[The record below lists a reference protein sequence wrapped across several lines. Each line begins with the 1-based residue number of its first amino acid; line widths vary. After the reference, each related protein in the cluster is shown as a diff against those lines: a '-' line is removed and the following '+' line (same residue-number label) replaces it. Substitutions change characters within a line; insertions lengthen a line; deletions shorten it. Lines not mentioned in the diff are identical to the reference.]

1 MYLFSPVP
9 GISWRRLDGSPLP
22 GKAKYS
28 KSQATLEIPN
38 FQQED
43 EGFYECTAGNL
54 RGRNRAKGRLVFYG
68 ELPGAQR
75 AGGGLGCPTATR
87 AGVGALREPPAGVG
101 CGAWRS
107 AGGEALLKSWL

>member
-9 GISWRRLDGSPLP
+9 DISWRRLDGSPLP
-22 GKAKYS
+22 GKVKYS

-68 ELPGAQR
+68 ELLEVQRVCGVPGAPPQR
-75 AGGGLGCPTATR
+75 PVKA
-87 AGVGALREPPAGVG
+87 VGALWKPPAGAG
-101 CGAWRS
+101 CGA
-107 AGGEALLKSWL
+107 